1 MAAPMQALTEPLL
14 NKSFAE
20 CSAGELRQLTEQY
33 PYFAPAHFLLL
44 KKLDPASEEY
54 RVQYQKAL
62 LYFHDPL
69 SFELLLNRELLHEA
83 EAPVTDEVAAPTTVA
98 LDGSVEAAVIPEV
111 EAPLPVPEEKAPEE
125 KELQPLAGTDEAENA
140 ATSTEPAPPPGAVT
154 PETETLDAGDPTDGR
169 AELRDEEVAA
179 PSPLPA
185 PAFSIDLSAPATG
198 DLSFEP
204 FHTVDYFASQGIRLG
219 AGDDVPRDKL
229 GKQLKSFTD
238 WLKTMKRLPE
248 ATTPD
253 ALDAKTEQK
262 VEHLADDSLQRA
274 DIVTESMAEVWL
286 KQGNKRK
293 AAEIYRKLSLLHP
306 AKSAY
311 FADKINSLND

>member
-14 NKSFAE
+14 NKSFAD
-20 CSAGELRQLTEQY
+20 CSPGELRQLTEQY

-54 RVQYQKAL
+54 RIQYQKAI

-69 SFELLLNRELLHEA
+69 SFELLLNRELVPGTTAPEPDAPSGIAAAEPEVTQPEPAGITAEEGALPVSSEEHEGA
-83 EAPVTDEVAAPTTVA
+83 EPVA
-98 LDGSVEAAVIPEV
+98 LEMPEIPEPDAQV
-111 EAPLPVPEEKAPEE
+111 
-125 KELQPLAGTDEAENA
+125 
-140 ATSTEPAPPPGAVT
+140 APPLLSD
-154 PETETLDAGDPTDGR
+154 ELTEGR
-169 AELRDEEVAA
+169 DEIADEEVAA
-179 PSPLPA
+179 PPPADEPASLPS
-185 PAFSIDLSAPATG
+185 FSIDLSAPPKG

-204 FHTVDYFASQGIRLG
+204 FHTVDYFASQGIKLT
-219 AGDDVPRDKL
+219 AAEEVPRDKF

-248 ATTPD
+248 AATPD
-253 ALDAKTEQK
+253 PLDTKTDEK
-262 VEHLADDSLQRA
+262 VDHLADDSVQQA

-293 AAEIYRKLSLLHP
+293 AAQIYRKLSLLHP